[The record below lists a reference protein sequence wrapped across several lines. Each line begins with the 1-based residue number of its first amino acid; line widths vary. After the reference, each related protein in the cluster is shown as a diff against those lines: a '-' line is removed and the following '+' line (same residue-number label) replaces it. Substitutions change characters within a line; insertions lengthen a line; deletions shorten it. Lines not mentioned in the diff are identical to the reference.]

1 MQKSV
6 ITFVSLKT
14 TLSNM
19 KHFKAIGLYSAI
31 VLCIF
36 LCSCNSADK
45 NALPIPKDAAF
56 VMHINTKSLTSKLSW
71 EDIKKSNWY
80 NMADRPEAGVVKDLL
95 QNPDTAGIDTKED
108 LAFFMKKLSKNQ
120 AFMAFTGR
128 LKNAAAFE
136 AFNKKAAGGDATVA
150 KDGDISSIKL
160 QERALVSWSGDKFIY
175 VMDAATPSMGDFNMP
190 QTDSLS
196 LDDTAN
202 NYRMLPPPA
211 GDLKGYARNL
221 FNLKGDSL
229 LVTDDRYTSLLKT
242 DGDVHV
248 WTNAESAMGQDMP
261 GGGMLGML
269 KLDKYFKGA
278 VGATTLSFDNGK
290 ISIRSKGYYNKDM
303 ASVLKKYEGDNLNS
317 SFVER
322 LPSDNVVA
330 VMAMNY
336 KPEGLKEFLK
346 LGGLDGLVNGFF
358 GEAGL
363 SLDDFIKANKGD
375 LVLALTDF
383 QMKEYT
389 VNLGGGSEPF
399 KGTKPDVNILFVTS
413 IGDKASFDKL
423 VEAGKK
429 IGGEMKADSMVSYAM
444 NKDVF
449 VIGNNKQAVDQ
460 YVAGGKKNFPFLS
473 KINSHPIGVYV
484 DLQKVIAAYNTQ
496 PSADSSKAA
505 ITAASLAMWQ
515 DVVATG
521 GEFKDG
527 GMVQDLEINLV
538 DKNTNSLKQLSAYAD
553 KLAVLNK
560 RGF

>member
-1 MQKSV
+1 
-6 ITFVSLKT
+6 
-14 TLSNM
+14 M

-31 VLCIF
+31 AFCIF
-36 LCSCNSADK
+36 LCSCSSADK

-71 EDIKKSNWY
+71 EEIKKSNWY
-80 NMADRPEAGVVKDLL
+80 NMANDRPEAGIMKDIM

-108 LAFFMKKLSKNQ
+108 LAVFMKKLSKNQ
-120 AFMAFTGR
+120 AFAAFTGR
-128 LKNAAAFE
+128 LKNVAAFE
-136 AFNKKAAGGDATVA
+136 AFNKKAAGGTATVQ
-150 KDGDISSIKL
+150 KDGEISSLKIE
-160 QERALVSWSGDKFIY
+160 ERALVSWMGDKFIY
-175 VMDAATPSMGDFNMP
+175 VMDAATPSMSDFNMP
-190 QTDSLS
+190 QADSLTM
-196 LDDTAN
+196 DDTAN
-202 NYRMLPPPA
+202 NYRMLPPPP
-211 GDLKGYARNL
+211 GDLKGYARNML
-221 FNLKGDSL
+221 NLKGDSL

-242 DGDVHV
+242 DGDLHI
-248 WTNAESAMGQDMP
+248 WTNAEYAMGQDLP
-261 GGGMLGML
+261 IGMLSML
-269 KLDKYFKGA
+269 KLDKYLKGA
-278 VGATTLSFDNGK
+278 VGATTVSFDNGK
-290 ISIRSKGYYNKDM
+290 ISVHSKGYYNSEM
-303 ASVLKKYEGDNLNS
+303 ASLLKKYEGDNLNTG
-317 SFVER
+317 FVER

-363 SLDDFIKANKGD
+363 TLDDFIKANKGD
-375 LVLALTDF
+375 LVFALTDF

-389 VNLGGGSEPF
+389 VDMGEGAEPF

-423 VEAGKK
+423 IEVGKK
-429 IGGEMKADSMVSYAM
+429 LGGEMKADSIVSYAM

-449 VIGNNKQAVDQ
+449 VIGNNKPAVDQ
-460 YVAGGKKNFPFLS
+460 YIAGGKKNFPFVS
-473 KINSHPIGVYV
+473 KINGHPIGVYV

-527 GMVQDLEINLV
+527 GMVQDFEINLV

-553 KLAVLNK
+553 KLSVLNK

>member
-1 MQKSV
+1 
-6 ITFVSLKT
+6 
-14 TLSNM
+14 M
-19 KHFKAIGLYSAI
+19 KHFKAFGLYGAI
-31 VLCIF
+31 ALCIF
-36 LCSCNSADK
+36 LCSCSSADK
-45 NALPIPKDAAF
+45 NALPVPKDAAF

-80 NMADRPEAGVVKDLL
+80 NMSDRPEAGIVKDVL

-108 LAFFMKKLSKNQ
+108 LAFFMKKVSKNQ

-128 LKNAAAFE
+128 LKNAATFE
-136 AFNKKAAGGDATVA
+136 AFNKRAAGANATVT
-150 KDGDISSIKL
+150 KDGDISSISL

-175 VMDAATPSMGDFNMP
+175 VMDAATPTMADFNMP

-196 LDDTAN
+196 MDDTAN
-202 NYRMLPPPA
+202 NYRMLPPPP

-229 LVTDDRYTSLLKT
+229 LVTDDRYTDLLKQ

-261 GGGMLGML
+261 GGMMSML

-278 VGATTLSFDNGK
+278 VGATTLSFENGK
-290 ISIRSKGYYNKDM
+290 ISVRSKGYYNKDM
-303 ASVLKKYEGDNLNS
+303 AALLKKYEGDNLNTG
-317 SFVER
+317 FVER

-346 LGGLDGLVNGFF
+346 LGGLDGLVNGFL
-358 GEAGL
+358 GEAGIT
-363 SLDDFIKANKGD
+363 LDDFIKANKGD
-375 LVLALTDF
+375 LVFALTDF
-383 QMKEYT
+383 QMKEYS
-389 VNLGGGSEPF
+389 VNLGEGSEPF

-413 IGDKASFDKL
+413 IGEKAAFDKL
-423 VEAGKK
+423 VEVGKK
-429 IGGEMKADSMVSYAM
+429 FGGQMKTDTSIFYNM
-444 NKDVF
+444 NNEVF
-449 VIGNNKQAVDQ
+449 VIGSNKQSVDQ
-460 YVAGGKKNFPFLS
+460 YVAGGKKNFPFVS
-473 KINSHPIGVYV
+473 KINSHPIGLYV
-484 DLQKVIAAYNTQ
+484 DLQKFISAYNTM
-496 PSADSSKAA
+496 PSTDSAKAA

-515 DVVATG
+515 DVIATG